1 MKFHRS
7 VLLSNAWCW
16 EQGPA
21 PPQAPLPSVGGT
33 PGKPHPRPSPQC
45 ASQLAF
51 APRSET
57 LREPLGP
64 AEALRLTLTSA
75 VTVQEANR

>member
-7 VLLSNAWCW
+7 VLLSDAWCW

-21 PPQAPLPSVGGT
+21 PPPGPTAQRGGDPREAPP
-33 PGKPHPRPSPQC
+33 PQC
-45 ASQLAF
+45 TSQLAF
-51 APRSET
+51 ALRSET